1 MKILIIVVIILVVI
15 AVVVYRGR
23 NKGNFSKSVISG
35 IANLGI
41 ETVYLGRE
49 LSFTSDVV
57 GYFKSLH
64 LDPQKDTPFIIDGME
79 LAKHIKDVPNAPCLF
94 MGVLEDNEISNYRLL
109 CADSF
114 DAQTKEV
121 LAKAQDGIVVLS

>member
-15 AVVVYRGR
+15 AIVVYRGR
-23 NKGNFSKSVISG
+23 NKGNVSEGVVSG
-35 IANLGI
+35 FDNLEI
-41 ETVYLGRE
+41 KPVDLGRE

-64 LDPQKDTPFIIDGME
+64 LDPQKDTPFIMDGKV
-79 LAKHIKDVPNAPCLF
+79 LTKRVKNVPNAPCLF
-94 MGVLEDNEISNYRLL
+94 MGVLKDNEISNYRLL

-114 DAQTKEV
+114 DVQTKEV
-121 LAKAQDGIVVLS
+121 LAKAQDGFVALS